1 MKRLIVLTAVALI
14 TVAAVPVFAGPPDN
28 GDRQVYVH
36 VSGDA
41 SRAFLGVNL
50 RDLNAKELDEW
61 KDPDDLGAYVVKVSA
76 DSPAAKA
83 GLAEGDIIV
92 RYAGIPVLGVTHLTG
107 LVRATPP
114 GKTVSL
120 EIARG
125 GKRQSL
131 QATLG
136 KREGDIV
143 IGGPDESM
151 FTIPELPN
159 WLPRAPREAEEREG
173 SPRHYFMA
181 RRPRLGI
188 YYDDLTEQ
196 LAKFF
201 GVPDGK
207 GVLITSVAEDSPAAK
222 AGLAAGDVIV
232 AIGDVKVADSGDLIR
247 ALAGQDDAKTLTIKI
262 YRKGKA
268 QDVNVAL
275 EEDKPDRPTGRKLTV

>member
-1 MKRLIVLTAVALI
+1 MKRLIVLTAVVLT
-14 TVAAVPVFAGPPDN
+14 TVAAVPVFAGAADDD
-28 GDRQVYVH
+28 DRQVYLH

-41 SRAFLGVNL
+41 SRAFLGVSL

-92 RYAGIPVLGVTHLTG
+92 RYAGIPVLGVAHLTG

-114 GKTVSL
+114 GKTVGL

-125 GKRQSL
+125 GKRQNL

-136 KREGDIV
+136 KREGDIL
-143 IGGPDESM
+143 IGGPDESL
-151 FTIPELPN
+151 FTVPELPRGV
-159 WLPRAPREAEEREG
+159 PEEFRDYNR
-173 SPRHYFMA
+173 SMRQFFVQ

-188 YYDDLTEQ
+188 FYDDLTEQ

-207 GVLITSVAEDSPAAK
+207 GVLITSVAEDSPAEK

-247 ALAGQDDAKTLTIKI
+247 ALAGQDDAKSLAVKI

-268 QDVNVAL
+268 QDVTVTL
-275 EEDKPDRPTGRKLTV
+275 DEDKPERPTGRKPTV